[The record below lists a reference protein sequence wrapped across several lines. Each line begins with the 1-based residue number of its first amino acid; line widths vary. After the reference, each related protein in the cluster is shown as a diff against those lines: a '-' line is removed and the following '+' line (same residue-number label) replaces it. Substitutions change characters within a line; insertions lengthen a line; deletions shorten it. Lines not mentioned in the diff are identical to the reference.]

1 MEELNNTVNLVKSL
15 QIKISLMEIDID
27 SRPSRAIRRILTKKF
42 TYVKTNTT
50 LVDEHISKLQSSLDK
65 SKGEIDEFHKKTLY
79 LEAYSRRENL
89 KFEGIAEASQ
99 HNATSSQ
106 SEETQDVLVD
116 FLENV
121 LGR

>member
-15 QIKISLMEIDID
+15 QSKISLMEIDND
-27 SRPSRAIRRILTKKF
+27 SRPSRASRRILTKKF

-79 LEAYSRRENL
+79 LEAYSL
-89 KFEGIAEASQ
+89 FVI
-99 HNATSSQ
+99 Q
-106 SEETQDVLVD
+106 SFLLRGFFHTKTQQLQQ
-116 FLENV
+116 LQIT
-121 LGR
+121 